1 MYLET
6 KGLTKNFGQQTAV
19 ASLDLKIEEGSFTAI
34 LGPNGAGKSTTIA
47 MLLGLLRPSSG
58 TITYQNSKPR
68 IGVVFQNS
76 VLDAEL
82 SVKENL
88 QVRQK
93 MTGTKDQTEI
103 LTVMKRL
110 GVSEF
115 AKKRYGR
122 LSGGQRR
129 RVDIAR
135 ALLGQ
140 PEILFLDEPTAGL
153 DIQTRQAIW
162 QVLGE
167 LRQQDNLTIV
177 LTTHYLEEA
186 DQSEMIFI
194 IDQGQLIAHGSATSL
209 KQRYAKNQL
218 VLEGTDSETLKRL
231 IPEELEP
238 VVITDQQLLVNPV
251 STQQAIQCLLA
262 VQSELQHFEYREGT
276 LDDAFIALTGKEMH

>member
-93 MTGTKDQTEI
+93 MTGTKDQAEI
-103 LTVMKRL
+103 LTVMKKL

-194 IDQGQLIAHGSATSL
+194 IDQGQLIAHGSVTSL

-262 VQSELQHFEYREGT
+262 VQSELQHFEYQEGT

>member
-68 IGVVFQNS
+68 IDVVFQNS

-93 MTGTKDQTEI
+93 MTGTKDQAEI

>member
-1 MYLET
+1 M
-6 KGLTKNFGQQTAV
+6 
-19 ASLDLKIEEGSFTAI
+19 KIEEGSFTAI

>member
-6 KGLTKNFGQQTAV
+6 KSLTKNFGHQTAV

-47 MLLGLLRPSSG
+47 MLLGLLRPTSG
-58 TITYQNSKPR
+58 TITYQTSKPR
-68 IGVVFQNS
+68 IGVVFQGS

-82 SVKENL
+82 SVQENL

-93 MTGTKDQTEI
+93 MTGSKNQSEI
-103 LTVMKRL
+103 SAVMQQL

-162 QVLGE
+162 RVLGE
-167 LRQQDNLTIV
+167 LRRQEHLTIV

-186 DQSEMIFI
+186 DQAEMIFI
-194 IDQGQLIAHGSATSL
+194 IDQGQLIANGSATSL

-218 VLEGTDSETLKRL
+218 LLEGTDLETLKRL

-238 VVITDQQLLVNPV
+238 VVMANQQVLVNPT
-251 STQQAIQCLLA
+251 STQQAVRCLLA
-262 VQSELQHFEYREGT
+262 VQPELQHFEYREGT

>member
-93 MTGTKDQTEI
+93 MTGTKDQAEI